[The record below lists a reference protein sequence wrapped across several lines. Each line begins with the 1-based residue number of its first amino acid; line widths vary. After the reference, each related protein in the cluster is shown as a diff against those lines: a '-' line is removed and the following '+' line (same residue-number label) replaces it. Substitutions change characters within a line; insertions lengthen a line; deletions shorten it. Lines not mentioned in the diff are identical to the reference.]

1 MTVADDY
8 SPIYVGDLAPPLS
21 VQFSN
26 RDGTAI
32 NLTGATFSLVMESSI
47 GTRKTG
53 TGTWTINNA
62 TAGQA
67 SYAWSSADVSTAGT
81 WTLQVAITVNGL
93 TQHCDPKALEID
105 TTL

>member
-1 MTVADDY
+1 MATDDY
-8 SPIYVGDLAPPLS
+8 SPLYTGDQLVPLS

-26 RDGTAI
+26 KDGTAI
-32 NLTGATFSLVMESSI
+32 NLAGASFALVMESST

-81 WTLQVAITVNGL
+81 WTLQVSITIGGL
-93 TQHCDPKALEID
+93 TQHCDPKSLEID
-105 TTL
+105 VTL